1 MWLAGLSLALQAATG
16 APERPV
22 VRPPRIDTTV
32 AIDGRL
38 EEPVWRT
45 AARLDG
51 FHQYRPVDGQAA
63 AQRTEV
69 LVWYSPNA
77 LYFGIIAHDRTP
89 GSIRATLADRDKIF
103 DDDRV
108 IIYLDTFN
116 DRRRAF
122 VFGANPLGVEE
133 DGVRTEGGFGGGG
146 GGGGGGRGGGG
157 FGGAVSY
164 DRSPDYLYQS
174 KGQITDSGYVIE
186 MRIPFKSLRYAPG
199 TQATVGGIGG
209 TSPGGTTMTWGF
221 NVVRVTQRSGFEDTW
236 SDVRRGGT
244 SFLAQGGLLAGLTD
258 IKRGVVTEV
267 QPVITASASG
277 TRDTIN
283 GVFSRESLKPD
294 FGMNLRLGFSNLAV
308 DATVNPDFSQV
319 ESDAGAVTLNERFAL
334 FFPER
339 RPFFLE
345 GIELFQSPGS
355 IVYTRRIGAPVAGAK
370 VTGKFGRV
378 SLAHLTAVDEEL
390 DPYDTTVTFKRHP
403 VVNVTRIRTDLG
415 TNSLAGITVTDR
427 SVAGGFSRLVQADT
441 RLLFAK
447 VYAINGNLGHSWK
460 RLDGETRSGPAW
472 SVGFDRTGRAWGFSY
487 SLEGIDPGFEAAVG
501 FVPRVGDVNLRAFNR
516 FSLFGRRGA
525 LFEGITFFG
534 GASRYWQ
541 YSRFGSDR
549 AIEGDQSL
557 SAFGRIRGGW
567 SYGVSTRSAFVDF
580 DPAYY
585 DGATVASR
593 TGFVPYVGPARL
605 TNAVDVSANASS
617 PNLPWGSFNVR
628 VQRRTVGLFSE
639 ASRAREFQ
647 VSGGFEVRPRQWAR
661 VEGNVTYSRLRRA
674 RDESEFGRTIIPRLR
689 LEIQPNRTFLF
700 RIITEY
706 RSQRRDALRSAEN
719 GQILYFGGVASEP
732 TNTNRFRADFLL
744 SFQPS
749 QGTVAFLGYG
759 AGFDGDRTLSF
770 QRLVRQDDG
779 LFLKLAYQFR
789 R

>member
-1 MWLAGLSLALQAATG
+1 MWLAGLSLALQAAAG
-16 APERPV
+16 ASERPV
-22 VRPPRIDTTV
+22 VRPPRIDTVVTV
-32 AIDGRL
+32 DGRL
-38 EEPVWRT
+38 DEPVWRR
-45 AARLDG
+45 AAKLDG

-69 LVWYSPNA
+69 LVWYSPSA
-77 LYFGIIAHDRTP
+77 LYFGIIAHDRSP

-108 IIYLDTFN
+108 IVYLDTFN

-122 VFGANPLGVEE
+122 VFGANPLGVQE

-146 GGGGGGRGGGG
+146 GGGRGGGG
-157 FGGAVSY
+157 GGAVSY
-164 DRSPDYLYQS
+164 DRSPDYLFQS
-174 KGQITDSGYVIE
+174 KGQVTDSGYVVE
-186 MRIPFKSLRYAPG
+186 MRIPFKSLRYASGSRATPG
-199 TQATVGGIGG
+199 DIGGI
-209 TSPGGTTMTWGF
+209 SPGGTTMTWGF
-221 NVVRVTQRSGFEDTW
+221 NVVRATQRSGFEDTW

-244 SFLAQGGLLAGLTD
+244 SFLSQGGLLAGLTD
-258 IKRGVVTEV
+258 IKRGVVTEF

-277 TRDTIN
+277 VRDSVT
-283 GVFSRESLKPD
+283 GVFGRESLKPD
-294 FGMNLRLGFSNLAV
+294 LGANLRLGFSNLAI

-319 ESDAGAVTLNERFAL
+319 ESDAGAVTLNERFAIY
-334 FFPER
+334 FPER

-355 IVYTRRIGAPVAGAK
+355 VVYTRRIGSPVAGGK
-370 VTGKFGRV
+370 ITGKFGRL
-378 SLAHLTAVDEEL
+378 SLAHLTAVDEEY
-390 DPYDTTVTFKRHP
+390 DPYDTTLTLKRHP

-415 TNSLAGITVTDR
+415 ANSLAGFTVTDR

-447 VYAINGNLGHSWK
+447 VYAVSGNLGHSWK
-460 RLDGETRSGPAW
+460 RLDGETKSGPAW

-487 SLEGIDPGFEAAVG
+487 SLEGVDPGFEAAVG

-525 LFEGITFFG
+525 LFEGVTFFG
-534 GASRYWQ
+534 SGNRYWR
-541 YSRFGSDR
+541 YSRFGTDR
-549 AIEGDQSL
+549 AVEGDQSL

-567 SYGVSTRSAFVDF
+567 SYGINARSAFVDF
-580 DPAYY
+580 DQDYY
-585 DGATVASR
+585 LGAAVASG
-593 TGFVPYVGPARL
+593 TGFVPYAGPARL
-605 TNAVDVSANASS
+605 TNAADVSVNASS
-617 PNLPWGSFNVR
+617 PNLPWGSINAR

-647 VSGGFEVRPRQWAR
+647 ASGGFEVRPRQWAR
-661 VEGNVTYSRLRRA
+661 VEGNLVYSRLVRT
-674 RDESEFGRTIIPRLR
+674 RDGSEFGRTIIPRIR
-689 LEIQPNRTFLF
+689 VEIQPNRTYLF

-706 RSQRRDALRSAEN
+706 RSQRRDALRSAET
-719 GQILYFGGVASEP
+719 GQVLYFDGVASEP

-749 QGTVAFLGYG
+749 PGTVAFLGYG

-779 LFLKLAYQFR
+779 FFLKLAYQFR